1 MIDWSEEHD
10 SDINRTIAELTGEN
24 PDKWYPY
31 GGMKGKDYCNN
42 PADAWPIICNY
53 RINLRFPADNPG
65 QQWIACIT
73 TPAGEWLAYNTCPLR
88 AAMECF
94 LLSQMPMLQG
104 A

>member
-42 PADAWPIICNY
+42 PD
-53 RINLRFPADNPG
+53 RK
-65 QQWIACIT
+65 
-73 TPAGEWLAYNTCPLR
+73 
-88 AAMECF
+88 
-94 LLSQMPMLQG
+94 SVV
-104 A
+104 